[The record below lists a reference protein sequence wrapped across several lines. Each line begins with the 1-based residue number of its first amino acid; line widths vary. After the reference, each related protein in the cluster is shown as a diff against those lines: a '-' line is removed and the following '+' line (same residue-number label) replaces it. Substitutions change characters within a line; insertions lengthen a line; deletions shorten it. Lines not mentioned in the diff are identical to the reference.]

1 MCSPLVG
8 PGTAEEQNLSPT
20 TTNEFMNPNAT
31 KIPRESILALFPTE
45 QVWRNVSASARESS
59 CFHRKSVIAQVL
71 HLSCLKNCVVPEL
84 LQRGNLLVQGAFP
97 FSAMSQ
103 DIVENQHAWIAWA
116 VSLDDTIANV
126 LKQITWLDLLEEE
139 YVSVDPLWIN
149 FWRLHQECEQ
159 STSSHPPSVCTDTEQ
174 TTPPSTTLLELEE
187 IYTAL
192 ARHNRRR
199 LFLQMKMMQGRG
211 WTARLFE
218 PVPPWIHWEE
228 VVRNIL
234 SAGMREQFHHP
245 GLAREQET
253 GFVEEIEEEEEEED
267 EEEEE
272 EGEFEL

>member
-1 MCSPLVG
+1 MSPSLVG
-8 PGTAEEQNLSPT
+8 PGTAEVQNLSPT

-45 QVWRNVSASARESS
+45 QVWRNVSTSARESS
-59 CFHRKSVIAQVL
+59 CFHRKSIIAQVL

-84 LQRGNLLVQGAFP
+84 LHRGSLLVQGAFP

-116 VSLDDTIANV
+116 VSLDETIANV

-139 YVSVDPLWIN
+139 YVSVDPLWMN
-149 FWRLHQECEQ
+149 FWRLHQEHEQ
-159 STSSHPPSVCTDTEQ
+159 SNSSHPPSACTDTEQ

-187 IYTAL
+187 IYAAL

-199 LFLQMKMMQGRG
+199 LFLQMKIMQGRG
-211 WTARLFE
+211 WVARLFE
-218 PVPPWIHWEE
+218 QVPPWIHWEE
-228 VVRNIL
+228 VVRDIL

-245 GLAREQET
+245 GLTREQET
-253 GFVEEIEEEEEEED
+253 GFVEEIEEEEEEE
-267 EEEEE
+267 EE